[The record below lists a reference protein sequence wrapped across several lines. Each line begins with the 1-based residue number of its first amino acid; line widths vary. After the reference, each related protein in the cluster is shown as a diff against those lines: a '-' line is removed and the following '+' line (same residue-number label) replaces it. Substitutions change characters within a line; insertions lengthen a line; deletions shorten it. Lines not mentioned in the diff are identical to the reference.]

1 MDWREVTAGQGGQ
14 EVSGRRQRSRVARSN
29 ANWKKDALFLAVKNM
44 TAPDQVGMKRRE
56 LNIYHSEGGDL
67 KPRSRDGVEDFAS
80 QTCAKEKKL
89 LFIVN

>member
-1 MDWREVTAGQGGQ
+1 MAAASSCCTIKHKLEKRCV
-14 EVSGRRQRSRVARSN
+14 
-29 ANWKKDALFLAVKNM
+29 FLAVKNM
-44 TAPDQVGMKRRE
+44 TAPDQVRMKQRE

-80 QTCAKEKKL
+80 QTCAKEKKS